1 MKSITVVADDKVG
14 LLAEISYVL
23 AKSNINIESLDF
35 DVVGKKAVVALSVGN
50 PVLAKSALSSAG
62 YQVAEENCIMIKLSD
77 KPGEFNRVASMLS
90 HEGINIEK
98 VHMITREA
106 KRAILSLVVDDA
118 ENATRI
124 LRDYLT
130 ASDGPL

>member
-23 AKSNINIESLDF
+23 AKQNVNIEALDF
-35 DVVGKKAVVALSVGN
+35 DVVGKKAVV
-50 PVLAKSALSSAG
+50 VLTVADSQNAKRALSSSG
-62 YQVAEENCIMIKLSD
+62 YEVAEENCVMVRLTD
-77 KPGEFNRVASMLS
+77 RPGEFNRMASMLS

-98 VHMITREA
+98 VHMISREG
-106 KRAILSLVVDDA
+106 KKTILSLVVDSPEPA
-118 ENATRI
+118 ARI

-130 ASDGPL
+130 TSEASL